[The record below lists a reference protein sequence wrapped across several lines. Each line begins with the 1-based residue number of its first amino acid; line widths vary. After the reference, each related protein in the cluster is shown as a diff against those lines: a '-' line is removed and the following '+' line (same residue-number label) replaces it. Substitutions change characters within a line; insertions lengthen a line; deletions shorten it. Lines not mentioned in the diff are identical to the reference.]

1 MTKITLDRETFKALA
16 SDTRLNILKSLD
28 GKKMNLNDI
37 IQATNLNKATLHE
50 HMTKLNEAGL
60 VKKHEREGH
69 KWVYYQ
75 LTWKGES
82 LLHPENTRI
91 VVLFTTTFIALW
103 VGILQLIWYVKGT
116 ATNIG
121 YKLFTVGEDV
131 VMTNPGST
139 EFLNSPQLLQ
149 DGYNASS
156 HQLYSYNGQNVS
168 ALPSD
173 ANVILNFLKGNSVS
187 APSGS
192 IPLNG
197 NLLAIQTESDAVSWA
212 TGSSLPPNSRLVVDQ
227 TSGVLNAINQD
238 PLLLYIA
245 LACFIVFTVVL
256 CVSLWRFSE
265 NRLQKL

>member
-28 GKKMNLNDI
+28 GKKMSLNDI

-60 VKKHEREGH
+60 VKKHERVGH

-121 YKLFTVGEDV
+121 YKLFPVGGQL
-131 VMTNPGST
+131 MIA
-139 EFLNSPQLLQ
+139 NS
-149 DGYNASS
+149 YNADAFTQHSS
-156 HQLYSYNGQNVS
+156 LLTEGAEKSFQL
-168 ALPSD
+168 PTD
-173 ANVILNFLKGNSVS
+173 ARMVIDFLKGKAFAADSS
-187 APSGS
+187 S
-192 IPLNG
+192 IPWG
-197 NLLAIQTESDAVSWA
+197 KNLSAIQTDASSNVFNGGVPPGDHSQLIVDES
-212 TGSSLPPNSRLVVDQ
+212 T
-227 TSGVLNAINQD
+227 GVLHAITQN
-238 PLLLYIA
+238 PVFLYIA
-245 LACFIVFTVVL
+245 LVCFIVFTVVL

>member
-16 SDTRLNILKSLD
+16 SDTRLSILKSLD
-28 GKKMNLNDI
+28 GKKMSLNDI
-37 IQATNLNKATLHE
+37 IQTTNLNKATLHE

-60 VKKHEREGH
+60 VKKHERDGH

-116 ATNIG
+116 IVPFG
-121 YKLFTVGEDV
+121 YKLFTVGNDM
-131 VMTNPGST
+131 VMTNQAGAEYLKSSSS
-139 EFLNSPQLLQ
+139 LLDGVYNS
-149 DGYNASS
+149 SS
-156 HQLYSYNGQNVS
+156 LPSYCYNGGNVTT
-168 ALPSD
+168 LPPD
-173 ANVILNFLKGNSVS
+173 ANVVLNFLHGR
-187 APSGS
+187 AATAYSGL
-192 IPLNG
+192 IPLNA
-197 NLLAIQTESDAVSWA
+197 NLSAIQTPGNPLAYDSSVSDHTRLIVD
-212 TGSSLPPNSRLVVDQ
+212 TSS
-227 TSGVLNAINQD
+227 GALNAISQD
-238 PLLLYIA
+238 PVFLYVA
-245 LACFIVFTVVL
+245 LACFIVFTIVL

>member
-28 GKKMNLNDI
+28 GKKMSLNDI

-60 VKKHEREGH
+60 VKKHERVGH

-82 LLHPENTRI
+82 LLHPENTQI

-121 YKLFTVGEDV
+121 YKLFTVGEQVVLTNSADV
-131 VMTNPGST
+131 DYSKYSDL
-139 EFLNSPQLLQ
+139 FSRS
-149 DGYNASS
+149 YNAS
-156 HQLYSYNGQNVS
+156 HLPTFYKGENIS
-168 ALPSD
+168 AFPAD
-173 ANVILNFLKGNSVS
+173 AHFVMDFLQGKTLAAGSS
-187 APSGS
+187 S
-192 IPLNG
+192 IPLRE
-197 NLLAIQTESDAVSWA
+197 NLSAIQTEANPIVS
-212 TGSSLPPNSRLVVDQ
+212 TFPGDHSQLIVDES
-227 TSGVLNAINQD
+227 TGVLHAITQD
-238 PLLLYIA
+238 PVFLYIA